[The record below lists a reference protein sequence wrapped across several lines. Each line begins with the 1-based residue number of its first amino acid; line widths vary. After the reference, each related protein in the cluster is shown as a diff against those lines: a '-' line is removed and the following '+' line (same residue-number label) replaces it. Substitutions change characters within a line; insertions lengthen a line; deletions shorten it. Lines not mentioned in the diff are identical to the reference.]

1 MNCEE
6 EIRVKN
12 EMGEVRGI
20 YVSDGGRRWVCGWCG
35 KKERKK
41 KKEMGRGCMVGKKG
55 RGKKEKEKI
64 KGKKLSWFYLF
75 IHFV

>member
-1 MNCEE
+1 M
-6 EIRVKN
+6 RVKN
-12 EMGEVRGI
+12 EMDEVW
-20 YVSDGGRRWVCGWCG
+20 YVDGGEKKCGGVVHGWWG